1 MVLLLVM
8 KMMFHLILT
17 AQMSLSMC
25 LSQKKEECAIELQA
39 AEHPDE
45 AKDLKN
51 KEDSKNNCKIMLV
64 KSLSS

>member
-1 MVLLLVM
+1 
-8 KMMFHLILT
+8 
-17 AQMSLSMC
+17 MC